1 MGNFT
6 PEMLRENLAKRIQT
20 ASREEN
26 AANSPENIAATN
38 FDLVGKWIDL
48 QFNERGKLV
57 TYSWVVIS

>member
-1 MGNFT
+1 
-6 PEMLRENLAKRIQT
+6 MLRENLAKRIQT